1 MISFMCSHCFSYL
14 VLYSFFIDRNS
25 LKSSFFLIS
34 DNRCQENDLWPV
46 YRCYWQFRSCYWGMF
61 PKLSFEPPWKVA
73 ITSYF
78 KNLLFPFPLP
88 YLYYWTVLLRRV
100 GKEIAIVSVINRR
113 QRVWPGHTLQHGDL
127 VSLVIEGSEGWRP
140 LLSVQDA
147 RFRSGTI
154 RKDLPVG
161 RTHASLYWTQGFLQ
175 SLEFLKIL
183 GESLKTRD

>member
-1 MISFMCSHCFSYL
+1 MS
-14 VLYSFFIDRNS
+14 RKRS
-25 LKSSFFLIS
+25 LTCVQMSLTVSLLLLRYVPELF
-34 DNRCQENDLWPV
+34 
-46 YRCYWQFRSCYWGMF
+46 
-61 PKLSFEPPWKVA
+61 FEPPWKVA

-88 YLYYWTVLLRRV
+88 YLLNCVLLRRV
-100 GKEIAIVSVINRR
+100 GQDRAIISVINRR
-113 QRVWPGHTLQHGDL
+113 QRVWLGHTLQHGDL
-127 VSLVIEGSEGWRP
+127 VPLVIEGSEGWRP

-147 RFRSGTI
+147 RFRSVTI

-183 GESLKTRD
+183 GKSLKTRD